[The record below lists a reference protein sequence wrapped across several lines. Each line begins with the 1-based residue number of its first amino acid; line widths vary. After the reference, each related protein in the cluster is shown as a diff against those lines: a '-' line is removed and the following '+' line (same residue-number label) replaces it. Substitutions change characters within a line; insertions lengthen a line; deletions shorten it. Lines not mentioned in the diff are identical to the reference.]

1 MMHLIGAS
9 AVAYKFLKFKNILM
23 PSDLTTDARTRS
35 NGKKQWF
42 SPQIIC

>member
-1 MMHLIGAS
+1 MDLIGAS
-9 AVAYKFLKFKNILM
+9 VIAYKALKFNNVLTL
-23 PSDLTTDARTRS
+23 SDLTTDARTRS